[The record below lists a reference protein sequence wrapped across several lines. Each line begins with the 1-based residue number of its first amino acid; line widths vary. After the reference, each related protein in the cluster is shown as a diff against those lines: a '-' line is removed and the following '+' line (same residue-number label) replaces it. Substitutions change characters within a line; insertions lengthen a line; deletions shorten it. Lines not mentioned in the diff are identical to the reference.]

1 MNFLEFLVI
10 TYSFLAMIIFVLIT
24 APRGM
29 TEDNKQRR
37 IDKINSSVG
46 QPAFQELQLS
56 FYERFISKG
65 VKLFSGKLSRFA
77 PKKKNANKTKTL
89 EAIRKQLR
97 YAGIFMEASDFQL
110 IKQAF
115 LIGTVFLTCI
125 ILIIVKPEALIA
137 LLILIIGVLIGVM
150 GPTMYL
156 RSRVTSHQ
164 SGIKKQL
171 PDAMDLLCV
180 CIEAG
185 LGFDAALL
193 KVSQKLRGP
202 FIDELLIVYREIQ
215 MGRTRRE
222 ALQNLCDATNLDE
235 LKTFASALVQAE
247 QLGIPIN
254 NVMRAQSEQLRTER
268 SQQAKEKGMKASIKM
283 LLPMLLFIFPVVFI
297 ILMGPTVMNIIE
309 TF

>member
-1 MNFLEFLVI
+1 MEFLVI
-10 TYSFLAMIIFVLIT
+10 AYSFLAFIAVVLLASPT
-24 APRGM
+24 GQKM
-29 TEDNKQRR
+29 DKKQRR
-37 IDKINSSVG
+37 IERINNSVG
-46 QPAFQELQLS
+46 QPIYKELELS
-56 FYERFISKG
+56 FYERFLGKG
-65 VKLFSGKLSRFA
+65 IKSLSEKVGKLL
-77 PKKKNANKTKTL
+77 PQKKNANKTKTL

-97 YAGIFMEASDFQL
+97 YAGIFMEPSDFQF
-110 IKQAF
+110 IKYAF
-115 LIGTVFLTCI
+115 LVGAVFLTLI
-125 ILIIVKPEALIA
+125 ILLVVKTEMLIS
-137 LLILIIGVLIGVM
+137 LLILMVGVLVGVM
-150 GPTMYL
+150 GPTLYL

-164 SGIKKQL
+164 TGIKKQL
-171 PDAMDLLCV
+171 PDAMDMLCV

-193 KVSQKLRGP
+193 KVSQKLKGP

-222 ALQNLCDATNLDE
+222 ALQNLCDSTNLDE

-254 NVMRAQSEQLRTER
+254 NVMRAQSEQLRVER

-297 ILMGPTVMNIIE
+297 ILMGPTVMNILE

>member
-1 MNFLEFLVI
+1 MEFLVI
-10 TYSFLAMIIFVLIT
+10 AYSFLAFILVVLI
-24 APRGM
+24 ASPWGKRA
-29 TEDNKQRR
+29 DKKQNR
-37 IDKINSSVG
+37 IDKINNSVG
-46 QPAFQELQLS
+46 QPAFQELELS
-56 FYERFISKG
+56 FYDRFIAKG
-65 VKLFSGKLSRFA
+65 VKSVSEKLGRFA
-77 PKKKNANKTKTL
+77 PKKKKANQTKTL
-89 EAIRKQLR
+89 EVIRKQLR
-97 YAGIFMEASDFQL
+97 YAGIFMEASDFQF
-110 IKQAF
+110 IKTAF
-115 LIGTVFLTCI
+115 LIASVFLTAMFLI
-125 ILIIVKPEALIA
+125 ILKPEAIIS
-137 LLILIIGVLIGVM
+137 LLILTVGLLIGIM

-156 RSRVTSHQ
+156 RSRVSSHQ
-164 SGIKKQL
+164 AGIKKQL

-193 KVSQKLRGP
+193 KVSHKLSGP

-254 NVMRAQSEQLRTER
+254 NVMRAQSEQLRVER

-309 TF
+309 AF

>member
-1 MNFLEFLVI
+1 MEILVI
-10 TYSFLAMIIFVLIT
+10 TYSFLAFILVVLI
-24 APRGM
+24 ASPMGRRN
-29 TEDNKQRR
+29 DKKQSR
-37 IDKINSSVG
+37 IDKINNSVT
-46 QPAFQELQLS
+46 QPVFQELQLS
-56 FYERFISKG
+56 FYERFLGKG
-65 VKLFSGKLSRFA
+65 IKKLSEKFSRFA
-77 PKKKNANKTKTL
+77 PKKKSANKTKAL

-97 YAGIFMEASDFQL
+97 YAGIFMEAADFQF

-115 LIGTVFLTCI
+115 LIGMVFLTVI
-125 ILIIVKPEALIA
+125 IIIAVDMEPMIM
-137 LLILIIGVLIGVM
+137 LLVLVCGLLLGVM

-156 RSRVTSHQ
+156 RSRVTGHQ
-164 SGIKKQL
+164 TGIKKQL

-185 LGFDAALL
+185 LSFDAALL
-193 KVSQKLRGP
+193 KVSQKLNGP

-222 ALQNLCDATNLDE
+222 ALQNLCEATNLDE

-254 NVMRAQSEQLRTER
+254 NVMRAQSEQLRVER

-283 LLPMLLFIFPVVFI
+283 LVPMLLFIFPVVFI
-297 ILMGPTVMNIIE
+297 ILMGPTVLNIIE

>member
-1 MNFLEFLVI
+1 MEFLVI
-10 TYSFLAMIIFVLIT
+10 AYSFLAFVLVVLI
-24 APRGM
+24 ASPRGM
-29 TEDNKQRR
+29 QNDKKQNR
-37 IDKINSSVG
+37 IDKINNTVG
-46 QPAFQELQLS
+46 QPVYQELQLS
-56 FYERFISKG
+56 FYDRFLGKGIKSISE
-65 VKLFSGKLSRFA
+65 KLSRFA

-97 YAGIFMEASDFQL
+97 FAGLFMEPADFQF
-110 IKQAF
+110 IKYAF
-115 LIGTVFLTCI
+115 LIGVIFIT
-125 ILIIVKPEALIA
+125 LIIIIAVDMDPLIMLLVLMCGA
-137 LLILIIGVLIGVM
+137 LLGIM

-156 RSRVTSHQ
+156 RSRVSSHQ
-164 SGIKKQL
+164 MGIKKQL

-185 LGFDAALL
+185 LSFDAALL
-193 KVSQKLRGP
+193 KVSQKLSGP

-254 NVMRAQSEQLRTER
+254 NVMKAQSQQLRIER

-283 LLPMLLFIFPVVFI
+283 LVPMLLFIFPVVFI

>member
-1 MNFLEFLVI
+1 MEFLVI
-10 TYSFLAMIIFVLIT
+10 AYSFLAFIAVVLIA
-24 APRGM
+24 APSGVRN
-29 TEDNKQRR
+29 DRKQSR
-37 IDKINSSVG
+37 IDKINNSVG
-46 QPAFQELQLS
+46 QPVFQELQLS
-56 FYERFISKG
+56 FYDRVLGKSIKKISE
-65 VKLFSGKLSRFA
+65 KLSRFA
-77 PKKKNANKTKTL
+77 PKKKNSNKTKTL

-97 YAGIFMEASDFQL
+97 YAGMFMDPADFQF
-110 IKQAF
+110 IKYAF
-115 LIGTVFLTCI
+115 LIGTVFVTMI
-125 ILIIVKPEALIA
+125 IIVAVDMEALIM
-137 LLILIIGVLIGVM
+137 LLVLVCGLLLGVM

-156 RSRVTSHQ
+156 RSRVSSHQ
-164 SGIKKQL
+164 TGIKKQL

-185 LGFDAALL
+185 LSFDAALL
-193 KVSQKLRGP
+193 KVSQKLNGP

-222 ALQNLCDATNLDE
+222 ALQNLCEATNLDE

-254 NVMRAQSEQLRTER
+254 NVMKAQSEQLRVER

-283 LLPMLLFIFPVVFI
+283 LVPMLLFIFPVVFI
-297 ILMGPTVMNIIE
+297 ILMGPTVMNILE

>member
-1 MNFLEFLVI
+1 MEFLVI
-10 TYSFLAMIIFVLIT
+10 AYSFLAFIAVVLI
-24 APRGM
+24 ASPWGRKN
-29 TEDNKQRR
+29 DQKQSR
-37 IDKINSSVG
+37 IDKINNSVG
-46 QPAFQELQLS
+46 QPVFQELQLS
-56 FYERFISKG
+56 FYDRVLGKSIKKVSE
-65 VKLFSGKLSRFA
+65 KLSRFA

-97 YAGIFMEASDFQL
+97 YAGMFMDPADFQF
-110 IKQAF
+110 IKYAF
-115 LIGTVFLTCI
+115 LIGVVFLM
-125 ILIIVKPEALIA
+125 LIIIIAVDMEALIM
-137 LLILIIGVLIGVM
+137 LLVLVCGLLLGVM

-156 RSRVTSHQ
+156 RSRVSSHQ
-164 SGIKKQL
+164 TGIKKQL

-185 LGFDAALL
+185 LSFDAALL
-193 KVSQKLRGP
+193 KVSQKLSGP

-222 ALQNLCDATNLDE
+222 ALQNLCEATNLDE

-254 NVMRAQSEQLRTER
+254 NVMKAQSEQLRVER

-283 LLPMLLFIFPVVFI
+283 LVPMLLFIFPVVFI
-297 ILMGPTVMNIIE
+297 ILMGPTVMNIME